1 MRITLD
7 LLQNAPQYINPA
19 LDREIN
25 LRANKIPVIENLGAT
40 QNHFDAINLSD
51 NDLTRLNNM
60 PPLSRLRALYVNN
73 NNISRIAADF
83 FEAIP
88 ELSSLMLSGNKLTD
102 LVDLDPIFKC
112 KNLVRLCMQD
122 NPVTARSH
130 YRYYVIFKAPLTL
143 RFLDFQRIKDKERKA
158 AATLFSGE
166 RGEQLLADIAPPK
179 KVVEDEPEAQGNE
192 ETIAAIKEAI
202 ANATS
207 LEEVAKLEK
216 ALRTGEVPEDLILP
230 GLTGKKKDGEE
241 EGEKKPEADAK
252 AAPEAS
258 KEKEGKP
265 AGDKPNG
272 VAGVAPEEPMDTA

>member
-1 MRITLD
+1 
-7 LLQNAPQYINPA
+7 
-19 LDREIN
+19 
-25 LRANKIPVIENLGAT
+25 
-40 QNHFDAINLSD
+40 
-51 NDLTRLNNM
+51 
-60 PPLSRLRALYVNN
+60 
-73 NNISRIAADF
+73 
-83 FEAIP
+83 
-88 ELSSLMLSGNKLTD
+88 
-102 LVDLDPIFKC
+102 
-112 KNLVRLCMQD
+112 
-122 NPVTARSH
+122 
-130 YRYYVIFKAPLTL
+130 VIFKAPASL

-158 AATLFSGE
+158 AQTLFSGE

-241 EGEKKPEADAK
+241 ETKPDADAK
-252 AAPEAS
+252 AAPDAS

-265 AGDKPNG
+265 AGDQPNG

>member
-1 MRITLD
+1 LD

-158 AATLFSGE
+158 AQTLFSGE

-230 GLTGKKKDGEE
+230 GLTKKKDDE
-241 EGEKKPEADAK
+241 EGETKPD

-258 KEKEGKP
+258 KEKE
-265 AGDKPNG
+265 AKPNG
-272 VAGVAPEEPMDTA
+272 VADAAPEEPMDTA